1 MAVFLQVF
9 LQLLPNKRNVIR
21 TSTRLVGGFVCRK
34 IQSFR
39 VLFVSFQGVDHPGEG
54 QVRGRGAGLGECR
67 GLAEAVEDADTTIV
81 KAKIQMIRLEMFYF

>member
-1 MAVFLQVF
+1 M
-9 LQLLPNKRNVIR
+9 
-21 TSTRLVGGFVCRK
+21 
-34 IQSFR
+34 
-39 VLFVSFQGVDHPGEG
+39 SFQGVDHPGEG